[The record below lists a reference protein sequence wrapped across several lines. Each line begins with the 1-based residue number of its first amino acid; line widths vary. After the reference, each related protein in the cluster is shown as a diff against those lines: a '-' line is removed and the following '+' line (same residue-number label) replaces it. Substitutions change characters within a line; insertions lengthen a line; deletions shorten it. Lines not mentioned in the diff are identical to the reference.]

1 MQYCGY
7 APPDNNVSQP
17 QAANTS
23 SCTYRHTT
31 SRTSRQ
37 DIGSIGRRPPLDLKA
52 VQSGAQRTRLLHDSP
67 FLQGFDS
74 GRSYTA
80 SRNATRGTD
89 LHDWKLSAVPRT
101 LPVSL
106 KGSCRWQAIAGLRR
120 LLVSRETSFWAS
132 EDQWTNA

>member
-1 MQYCGY
+1 M
-7 APPDNNVSQP
+7 
-17 QAANTS
+17 
-23 SCTYRHTT
+23 
-31 SRTSRQ
+31 
-37 DIGSIGRRPPLDLKA
+37 
-52 VQSGAQRTRLLHDSP
+52 QSGAQRTRLLHDSP

-106 KGSCRWQAIAGLRR
+106 RGSCRWEAIAGLRR

-132 EDQWTNA
+132 EDQWTSAYVVYQTWMFCACDASALVVGFCQHARDMPCLSLAAWGHRLDLT